1 MSNRRQETQSS
12 GLSRLTFRQAA
23 SIAVGTLAIVA
34 MIQLELVS
42 RLGAWSGRTLGIGLD
57 VIATVAVVVAG
68 AAGVAALRRR
78 QVVTSVQDE
87 IRRLEVHDP
96 LTGLPNRRLLGPWI
110 EADIASSAQRS
121 GQAALIF
128 IDLDRFKHVNDAFGH
143 EIGDELMR
151 AVADRLQSVL
161 GPGDRVL
168 RFGGDEFVLLCP
180 NLTGK
185 VALEKLANRLVRLVE
200 QPFTVASQTIRISA
214 SVGAALA
221 EHRNVLAE
229 DLLRDADVARYQAKT
244 RGPGQVVLFE
254 RSMAGALTP
263 ANAEQQIHQALRNG
277 EFQLHY
283 QPVVDLATGRILA
296 AEALI
301 RWISPE
307 RGTLSPD
314 QFVPI
319 LEETGLI
326 VPVGTWVLEEA
337 CREAARL
344 RELITDRPPIAITIN
359 VSARQLSQTG
369 FAELVA
375 AALQQ
380 TGAAEGQIHLEITE
394 GALMHDVATAWVILR
409 QCKALGVKLALD
421 DFGTGYSSLSY
432 VRRFSLDM
440 LKIDKSFIDGIDTS
454 PEDRAIVEHV
464 IGLADALGMTTVAE
478 GVERPEQLAWL
489 RHLGCRLAQGF
500 ALSRPLTAQDLETL
514 LLRRSSN
521 PYQIPVDPG
530 DLAELSTPDVACL
543 TGSGIFDTG
552 PYLPPVQ
559 VADGPSRPRPDRSG
573 PSSISP
579 PPVPEQLRP
588 ATPPIVFTAP
598 QSPASDPSE
607 SEIERVEHD
616 DSEPDAF
623 DPSRDLSATLEPTP
637 VLTGSASHLGH
648 DRTKRPHALP
658 RFREY
663 RPPSGPGR
671 TS

>member
-1 MSNRRQETQSS
+1 M
-12 GLSRLTFRQAA
+12 QAA
-23 SIAVGTLAIVA
+23 AIAGGALVFGA

-42 RLGAWSGRTLGIGLD
+42 SFGAWSGRTLGVGLD
-57 VIATVAVVVAG
+57 VIATVSIVIAAASVVA
-68 AAGVAALRRR
+68 AVRRR
-78 QVVTSVQDE
+78 QVIASVQE
-87 IRRLEVHDP
+87 EMQRLEDHDP
-96 LTGLPNRRLLGPWI
+96 LTGLPNRRLLGPWVA
-110 EADIASSAQRS
+110 ADIASSALRS
-121 GQAALIF
+121 GQAALVF

-151 AVADRLQSVL
+151 AVADRLKSVL

-180 NLTGK
+180 NLTGAI
-185 VALEKLANRLVRLVE
+185 ALEKLANRLVRLVE
-200 QPFTVASQTIRISA
+200 QPFIVASQTIRISA

-229 DLLRDADVARYQAKT
+229 DLLRDADVARYQAKAN
-244 RGPGQVVLFE
+244 GPGQVVVFE

-263 ANAEQQIHQALRNG
+263 ANAEHQINQALRNG

-283 QPVVDLATGRILA
+283 QPVVDLSTGRILA

-307 RGTLSPD
+307 RGTLAPD

-344 RELITDRPPIAITIN
+344 RELMPDRPPIAITIN

-375 AALQQ
+375 AALHQ

-500 ALSRPLTAQDLETL
+500 ALSRPLTAPDMEAL
-514 LLRRSSN
+514 LLRRDN
-521 PYQIPVDPG
+521 DPYHIPVDPS
-530 DLAELSTPDVACL
+530 DPVELSTPDVASL
-543 TGSGIFDTG
+543 TASGIFDTG
-552 PYLPPVQ
+552 PRVPWVQ
-559 VADGPSRPRPDRSG
+559 VADSPSRPPAEHREPSPAPPQSIPD
-573 PSSISP
+573 
-579 PPVPEQLRP
+579 QLRP
-588 ATPPIVFTAP
+588 VAPPIVFAAP
-598 QSPASDPSE
+598 QGPAGDMSRSDLERPELDDVVVDDVDAQIKGGESE
-607 SEIERVEHD
+607 STI
-616 DSEPDAF
+616 
-623 DPSRDLSATLEPTP
+623 DLSHGSEADPGLAG
-637 VLTGSASHLGH
+637 TGSRPGRDVA
-648 DRTKRPHALP
+648 RRPHALP

-663 RPPSGPGR
+663 RPTSGPGGTR
-671 TS
+671 